1 MDKEK
6 FIAWL
11 KATAIR
17 VIRTMAQVALGY
29 LTVGLTIREVKW
41 LEMLSVVAVAGLYS
55 LLTNILSR
63 PPEVKLD
70 ENDGEVFISPD
81 GEYIGNLTI
90 FANSQE
96 EIMNKDILT
105 LKVKKDPDLD
115 SGFEEDKED
124 KEDKDE

>member
-105 LKVKKDPDLD
+105 LKVKKDPDLGSD
-115 SGFEEDKED
+115 FEEDKEN

>member
-105 LKVKKDPDLD
+105 LKVKKDPDLGSD
-115 SGFEEDKED
+115 FEEG

>member
-1 MDKEK
+1 MTKEK
-6 FIAWL
+6 ILAWL

-105 LKVKKDPDLD
+105 LKVKKDPDLGSD
-115 SGFEEDKED
+115 FEEDKED
-124 KEDKDE
+124 KDK

>member
-1 MDKEK
+1 MTKEK
-6 FIAWL
+6 ILAWL
-11 KATAIR
+11 KPTAIR

-105 LKVKKDPDLD
+105 LKVKKDPDLGSD
-115 SGFEEDKED
+115 FEEDKED
-124 KEDKDE
+124 KDE

>member
-6 FIAWL
+6 FIAWI

-29 LTVGLTIREVKW
+29 LTVGLTIHEVKW

-55 LLTNILSR
+55 LLTNVLSQ
-63 PPEVKLD
+63 PPETKLD

-105 LKVKKDPDLD
+105 LKVKKDPDLG

-124 KEDKDE
+124 KDE